1 MQLQQTTAF
10 LNGELEEE
18 VYMKQP
24 EGFAEGQEDL
34 VCKLKRSLKQSSRC
48 WNSVLDNQL
57 KQMGFVQA
65 KGDPLGISG
74 LESLV
79 LIRIVVGEREGL
91 AF

>member
-1 MQLQQTTAF
+1 M
-10 LNGELEEE
+10 
-18 VYMKQP
+18 
-24 EGFAEGQEDL
+24 
-34 VCKLKRSLKQSSRC
+34 
-48 WNSVLDNQL
+48 LDNQL